1 MKLNILFSKKGFTL
15 VELLVV
21 VAIIAI
27 LASIALPS
35 FLSYKTRVYNSAA
48 KSDLRHFKA
57 AMEWYY
63 ADKFEYP
70 NL

>member
-1 MKLNILFSKKGFTL
+1 MMRNLRFDKKGFTL

-27 LASIALPS
+27 LVAIALPS
-35 FLSYKTRVYNSAA
+35 FFSYKKRVYNAAA